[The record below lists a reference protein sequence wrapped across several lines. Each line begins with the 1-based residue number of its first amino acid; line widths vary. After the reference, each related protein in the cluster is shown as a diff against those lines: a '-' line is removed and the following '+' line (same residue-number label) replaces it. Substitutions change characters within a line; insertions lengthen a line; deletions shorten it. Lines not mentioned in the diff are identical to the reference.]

1 MFTLLSEV
9 HFWSFNDVIGIR
21 DTDFG
26 AFRLHDKKATTDSPF
41 TLGKKTY
48 VEKRGMTWTP
58 QNKRPTKLKDTLKEL
73 EENLETLRV
82 VFHQWRDSCTLQ
94 LMFNSGL
101 LANITVSPS
110 SGDVLEIVF
119 DKFMVGKLL
128 SEYVSDVCITNTH
141 AFCSYN
147 DNQVTLVHFT
157 KPVVKHGTL
166 RKWSSLDTKLVVVE
180 LAGPSGRRLER
191 KLSVNKSGDM
201 VLIWWRCT
209 RDEVYPWSPQV
220 KDQDRAN
227 VHVYSVNGTQT
238 DLLCYYRTEHDPLSV
253 AFSQVQPNLI
263 HSVEQKV
270 SRKGE
275 VTVENCVY
283 EISKARLQRTA
294 VTCIP
299 LQTHVCCLSFSHDDA
314 KLLLGCIDGSLVLF
328 DQAKGATH
336 LVKAAFIPTLVCWH
350 PDNCLVMVAN
360 ERSQLQCFDT
370 SLACVKMQLIS
381 EDVTP
386 STILDLGSYFR
397 QQPTL
402 LQIGWSRKSDSTLA
416 SGYAQTDA
424 FLLLLFERGPMG
436 VVRMVGPGLTPDT
449 LVSQY
454 LSVGQVERA
463 VNLLLSLNWDTQ
475 GLQCLT
481 CLHLIANHVLR
492 LPLTPDKEVQLET
505 ALGSFHVPSHPLS
518 HATEVEFGD
527 PVRDLTRRFF
537 HQLLRY
543 RLFEKAF
550 RLAIDLN
557 EYDLFMDLHHYA
569 RNVGDT
575 DMAAAALEKAYQVS
589 ECDSQSGSSDC
600 SCSQSSCSCSCD
612 SSSSGDDRPTTPP
625 PLPVLHRNPIPS
637 RQKVKFSDTVTH
649 ITVPE
654 EPLEECEDTEQ
665 SLSAVNT
672 VGLPPPSL
680 PLPRLHS
687 EAVSLY
693 LANKHAALLMPPQVR
708 EDDETGKIK
717 VVHFGVV

>member
-26 AFRLHDKKATTDSPF
+26 AFRYYEKKTSTDSPF

-48 VEKRGMTWTP
+48 VEKRGTTWTP
-58 QNKRPTKLKDTLKEL
+58 QNKRPTKLKDTIKEL
-73 EENLETLRV
+73 EECLEALRV
-82 VFHQWRDSCTLQ
+82 VYHQWRDSCTLQ

-101 LANITVSPS
+101 LANITVSPV
-110 SGDVLEIVF
+110 SGDVIEIVF

-147 DNQVTLVHFT
+147 DNQVTLVYFT
-157 KPVVKHGTL
+157 KPVVKHGSL
-166 RKWSSLDTKLVVVE
+166 RKWSSLDAKLVVVE

-238 DLLCYYRTEHDPLSV
+238 ELLCYYRTEHDPLSV
-253 AFSQVQPNLI
+253 AFSQVQHNLI

-283 EISKARLQRTA
+283 EINKARLQRTA

-328 DQAKGATH
+328 DQAKGTTH

-350 PDNCLVMVAN
+350 LDNCLVMVAN
-360 ERSQLQCFDT
+360 ERSQLQCFDA
-370 SLACVKMQLIS
+370 SLACIKMQLMS

-402 LQIGWSRKSDSTLA
+402 LQIGWSKKADSTLT

-424 FLLLLFERGPMG
+424 FLLLLFERGPVG
-436 VVRMVGPGLTPDT
+436 VVKLLGPGLTPDT
-449 LVSQY
+449 LVAQY
-454 LSVGQVERA
+454 LSVSQVERA

-475 GLQCLT
+475 GLKCLT

-537 HQLLRY
+537 HQLLRTVWT
-543 RLFEKAF
+543 L
-550 RLAIDLN
+550 
-557 EYDLFMDLHHYA
+557 
-569 RNVGDT
+569 
-575 DMAAAALEKAYQVS
+575 
-589 ECDSQSGSSDC
+589 
-600 SCSQSSCSCSCD
+600 
-612 SSSSGDDRPTTPP
+612 SSGISRNKQARWRRSGFAPVESGLSVCVFACRVSLRVVCYVTV
-625 PLPVLHRNPIPS
+625 LPCRVVQFLDS
-637 RQKVKFSDTVTH
+637 F
-649 ITVPE
+649 
-654 EPLEECEDTEQ
+654 
-665 SLSAVNT
+665 SLSSLSNIIRSHL
-672 VGLPPPSL
+672 LP
-680 PLPRLHS
+680 HS
-687 EAVSLY
+687 YNLSYPFIHTFAS
-693 LANKHAALLMPPQVR
+693 LANSFLKNIQ
-708 EDDETGKIK
+708 I
-717 VVHFGVV
+717 